1 MSSKQPLWDPNRDGT
16 SVLLLHQ
23 KLIGKNL
30 LVSSFYL
37 GAKHQ
42 VLYYLIIPTIK
53 VFLFLL
59 SLFCLCDRSFS
70 SSCIFVSYYFWRCHC
85 LRVYSLSVLITFSC
99 FVDVILN
106 CFLLHPSFWGYFFLC
121 PVDVFSEL
129 MFFSK
134 ACFSV
139 KTFVLYVFV
148 KHSILR

>member
-53 VFLFLL
+53 VFPFLL

-85 LRVYSLSVLITFSC
+85 LRVYSLSVLIIFSY
-99 FVDVILN
+99 FI
-106 CFLLHPSFWGYFFLC
+106 LHPSFRGYFSLYLC
-121 PVDVFSEL
+121 VKL
-129 MFFSK
+129 MYSW
-134 ACFSV
+134 S
-139 KTFVLYVFV
+139 
-148 KHSILR
+148 